1 MMNGRVESCRK
12 DDIYDYRR
20 VCWGYLEHPLS
31 DWDRQFVEKAYE
43 SVKYRQLL
51 IYVHPRGSSKWYYD
65 MLQAL
70 VILAVGMEQG
80 LIKKR

>member
-1 MMNGRVESCRK
+1 MIFMTIVEF
-12 DDIYDYRR
+12 
-20 VCWGYLEHPLS
+20 VEGYLEHPLS

-43 SVKYRQLL
+43 AVKYRQRL
-51 IYVHPRGSSKWYYD
+51 IYVHPRGCSKLYYD